1 MRVLIAD
8 GDREFLN
15 IAKRFMNQCGHEAK
29 VASNGLECIAC
40 LRDSAPDIVVL
51 DCELQ
56 WGGSDGVCEFMK
68 EEPTLNAIPII
79 LITDEELKSKTDYIA
94 DFRIFDR
101 MQKPYSLNQLVG
113 RLQACELN
121 SIRSLV

>member
-8 GDREFLN
+8 CDTEFLH
-15 IAKRFMNQCGHEAK
+15 IAKRFLNHCGHDAI

-40 LRDSAPDIVVL
+40 LRESAPDIVVL
-51 DCELQ
+51 DSELQ

-68 EEPTLNAIPII
+68 DEPAWDAIRII
-79 LITDEELKSKTDYIA
+79 LITDEELECKTDCKA
-94 DFRIFDR
+94 DFRRFDR
-101 MQKPYSLNQLVG
+101 MKKPYSLTQLVG